1 MSPCV
6 GGYVLSAAR
15 AVKDVRVADR
25 VLAMWDFNSESHT
38 ERVALSRQTT
48 L

>member
-25 VLAMWDFNSESHT
+25 ALAMWELAVHF
-38 ERVALSRQTT
+38 
-48 L
+48 